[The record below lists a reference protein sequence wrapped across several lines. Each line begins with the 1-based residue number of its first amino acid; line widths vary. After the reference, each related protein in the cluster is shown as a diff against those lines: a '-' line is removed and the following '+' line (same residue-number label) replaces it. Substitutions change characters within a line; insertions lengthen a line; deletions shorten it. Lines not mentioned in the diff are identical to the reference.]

1 MLLYYLKGKT
11 ASKSILRLYGEKEG
25 LETKDPSELHIKG
38 IFDFDKLL
46 ETARPIDITRTEH
59 KWEIPV
65 PMENI
70 KPTSIFPVECLPNK
84 FRRYVEAVAED
95 TQTPV
100 DMASVAVLA
109 VVSNAIQGKYEI
121 ENKKG
126 HIEPLN
132 VYCMEVAKP
141 SERKSPVTNT
151 TTKPIRAYEKI
162 KNEEMKLIIAK
173 QQSELRIKNARIT
186 KLETSGKIENIEEI
200 ERLQAEIRELE
211 ENQIKPLRFIAD
223 NTTLEAL
230 TSLLADNDGKISIIS
245 AEGGIFDI
253 LNGQYNNSKSS
264 VSIDTLLKAYSGEEI
279 RVDRKGRESE
289 YISKPTMTIFLAVQ
303 EIVLEKFMS
312 NDIFRG
318 RGLNARF
325 LYCIP
330 TSKVGARKY
339 RTEEISPI
347 VEEEYNKIIYKLL
360 DLPNEKEPRIL
371 KFSIEADKELEIF
384 YNWIEPQ
391 LKNELEFMGDWAG
404 KLFGNCLRIA
414 GILHC
419 MEYSNIDSGCLVS
432 VDTVKKAIT
441 ISKYFLEHS
450 KYAYMLA
457 GENKDIQ
464 KAKYILQKLKKQEKN
479 FLKRSEIVS
488 MCRSKNI
495 SKVDDII
502 EALNILVE
510 NRYIFE
516 LEPQK
521 REAGK
526 GGRNKDVV
534 FELNPLYFKK

>member
-1 MLLYYLKGKT
+1 
-11 ASKSILRLYGEKEG
+11 
-25 LETKDPSELHIKG
+25 
-38 IFDFDKLL
+38 
-46 ETARPIDITRTEH
+46 
-59 KWEIPV
+59 
-65 PMENI
+65 MENI
-70 KPTSIFPVECLPNK
+70 KPTISFPIACFPK
-84 FRRYVEAVAED
+84 IMKDYVEAVAEH
-95 TQTPV
+95 TQTPI
-100 DMASVAVLA
+100 DMSAVAVLA

-121 ENKKG
+121 ESKKG
-126 HIEPLN
+126 HKEPVN
-132 VYCMEVAKP
+132 IYCMEVAKP

-151 TTKPIRAYEKI
+151 TTKPIRTYEKV

-173 QQSELRIKNARIT
+173 QQSELRIKKARIT

-245 AEGGIFDI
+245 AEGGLFDI

-264 VSIDTLLKAYSGEEI
+264 VSIDTLLKSYSGEEI

-289 YISKPTMTIFLAVQ
+289 YIAKPTMTIFLAVQ

-339 RTEEISPI
+339 RTEEISSI

-360 DLPNEKEPRIL
+360 DLPNEKEPTIL
-371 KFSIEADKELEIF
+371 KFSIEADNELETF

-404 KLFGNCLRIA
+404 KLFGTWLRIA

-432 VDTVKKAIT
+432 VDTVKKAII
-441 ISKYFLEHS
+441 ISKYFLEHA
-450 KYAYMLA
+450 KYSYMLV
-457 GENKDIQ
+457 GMDKDTQ
-464 KAKYILQKLKKQEKN
+464 KAKHILKQLKNQDKMS
-479 FLKRSEIVS
+479 LKRSEIVIL
-488 MCRSKNI
+488 CRSKGI
-495 SKVDDII
+495 EKKDDII
-502 EALNILVE
+502 IALDILSEYGYISKQEAIE
-510 NRYIFE
+510 R
-516 LEPQK
+516 K
-521 REAGK
+521 GAGRK
-526 GGRNKDVV
+526 PDIVY
-534 FELNPLYFKK
+534 ELNPLYFKK